1 MIIIR
6 SKYFSDQE
14 DIEDTKKAVG
24 GTVAGAGALG
34 LSKIKT
40 GRLTGKVTR
49 YHDTE
54 KKNVEN
60 ILNEGLKAKYAE
72 DPNNIT
78 NQVLK
83 DVDMSKKRG
92 LVYTAKNKSVAKS
105 VGQARQARKNPDPFK
120 LLFKPDH
127 KVLKLE
133 FDYDDLKNSERIANP
148 ELRGAK
154 NAKEFYNKTKG
165 FFNPDY
171 DKLDPLSKGQVNKA
185 YHGLNE
191 GTHIFRGDID
201 PSHIVGG
208 KGYKKRTMKQ
218 VAKYIKNNPK
228 RFGKEAAKVVGSAA
242 LVGAGAKMLYDSA
255 KKKDDKD

>member
-6 SKYFSDQE
+6 QKYFSDQE
-14 DIEDTKKAVG
+14 DIEDTKRAIG
-24 GTVAGAGALG
+24 GTAAGTGALG
-34 LSKIKT
+34 LTKTKT

-54 KKNVEN
+54 KKNIEN
-60 ILNEGLKAKYAE
+60 ILSEGLKAKYAE

-83 DVDMSKKRG
+83 DVDMSKKKG
-92 LVYTAKNKSVAKS
+92 LVYTAKKKKSTAKS
-105 VGQARQARKNPDPFK
+105 VGQARQARKSKNSDLYN

-154 NAKEFYNKTKG
+154 NSKD
-165 FFNPDY
+165 FFNRASRGRGKY
-171 DKLDPLSKGQVNKA
+171 EKLDPLSRKIVDKTYDQ
-185 YHGLNE
+185 LNE

-208 KGYKKRTMKQ
+208 KGYKKRTIKQ

-255 KKKDDKD
+255 KKDKD

>member
-6 SKYFSDQE
+6 SKYFSKE
-14 DIEDTKKAVG
+14 DSSDSKKAVG
-24 GTVAGAGALG
+24 GTIAGTGALG
-34 LSKIKT
+34 LSKVKT

-54 KKNVEN
+54 KKNVEK

-72 DPNNIT
+72 DPNNLT

-83 DVDMSKKRG
+83 DVDMSKKKG
-92 LVYTAKNKSVAKS
+92 LVYTAKKKSTARS
-105 VGQARQARKNPDPFK
+105 VGQSRQARKNPDPFK

-154 NAKEFYNKTKG
+154 NAKEFFKHVGYGKYE
-165 FFNPDY
+165 D
-171 DKLDPLSKGQVNKA
+171 LDPFSRRQVDKA
-185 YHGLNE
+185 YDQLNN

-208 KGYKKRTMKQ
+208 KGYKKRTLKQ

-242 LVGAGAKMLYDSA
+242 LVGTGAKLLYDSA
-255 KKKDDKD
+255 KKDKD